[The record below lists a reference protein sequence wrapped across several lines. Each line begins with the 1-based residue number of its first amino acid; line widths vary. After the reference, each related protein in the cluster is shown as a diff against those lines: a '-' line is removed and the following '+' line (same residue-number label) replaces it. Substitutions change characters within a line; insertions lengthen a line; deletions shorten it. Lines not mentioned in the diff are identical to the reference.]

1 MTTQRLPTIA
11 ITAVA
16 ASLVAAPVAQLADA
30 ALLRAAVELAAGTGL
45 AGLAA
50 CGALCGVVGYGA
62 LCGLV
67 ARRFTRARRMV
78 VDASGDAG
86 GAHTVRFAAR
96 DGAAT
101 IEAWHLRAAAGR
113 ATRGAV
119 VFVHGKDACRGELL
133 KAPTLALAARF
144 ADAGFDVLMIDLRG
158 HGRSAPAPLSYGHH
172 ERHDVLGAIDW
183 LRERGHVRIGVFGA
197 SMGAAATLLAAAEE
211 PAVAAVV
218 ADSAFA
224 DFGQMIERQF
234 ARLARLPR
242 PVLPGALAIGR
253 VITGVALQRVRP
265 IDGARALA
273 GRPVLVIHSA
283 GDRFVPACD
292 AEAIAA
298 AAGAELWITPTEGH
312 IGSYRAA
319 PEPYVQRV
327 LGFFERHLGAA
338 AGAARQG

>member
-1 MTTQRLPTIA
+1 LTAKRLPAIA
-11 ITAVA
+11 IAAIA
-16 ASLVAAPVAQLADA
+16 ASLAAAPVAQLADA
-30 ALLRAAVELAAGTGL
+30 AVLHRTVELAAGAGL

-50 CGALCGVVGYGA
+50 YGA

-67 ARRFTRARRMV
+67 ARRFTRGRRMTV
-78 VDASGDAG
+78 AAAADGC
-86 GAHTVRFAAR
+86 GAQTVRFAAR
-96 DGAAT
+96 DVAAT
-101 IEAWHLRAAAGR
+101 IEAWHLRAAAGG
-113 ATRGAV
+113 AARGAV
-119 VFVHGKDACRGELL
+119 VFVHGKDACRSELL
-133 KAPTLALAARF
+133 KAPTLDLATCF
-144 ADAGFDVLMIDLRG
+144 AGAGFDVLMIDLRG
-158 HGRSAPAPLSYGHH
+158 HGRSDPAPLTYGHH
-172 ERHDVLGAIDW
+172 ERHDVLGAVDW
-183 LRERGHVRIGVFGA
+183 LRAHGHVRIGVFGA

-211 PAVAAVV
+211 PAVAAIV

-242 PVLPGALAIGR
+242 QVLPGALAIGR
-253 VITGVALQRVRP
+253 AITGVALQRVRP
-265 IDGARALA
+265 IDGARALV

-338 AGAARQG
+338 AGQARQR